1 MVKSNPLG
9 HMGSNMQRKGKGGGM
24 DFRDLKT
31 FDLSHK
37 GGFIQIITSKN
48 IFKIFQ
54 AKIGHNASFTWRSIY
69 NNNSRTI
76 RIWDSFPT
84 PSTFK

>member
-1 MVKSNPLG
+1 LVEALRGELLNLHDKQFCYHMVKSNPLG
-9 HMGSNMQRKGKGGGM
+9 HMGSIMQRKGIGGGM

-48 IFKIFQ
+48 IFKIF
-54 AKIGHNASFTWRSIY
+54 HS
-69 NNNSRTI
+69 
-76 RIWDSFPT
+76 
-84 PSTFK
+84 